1 MKKTIAFLTVLFVFA
16 CQNSAVEKPDNLIE
30 KDKMQDI
37 LFDISLIEAMKTQ
50 NLTGGISRKESNEY
64 IYKKYKIDSVQLTNS
79 NKYYASDVAE
89 YRKMFEKIKGR
100 LEEEN
105 TKLGGKKAVESN
117 VQGNQIPSDA
127 TAN

>member
-16 CQNSAVEKPDNLIE
+16 CQKSAVEKPDNLIE

-89 YRKMFEKIKGR
+89 YRKMFEKIKDR
-100 LEEEN
+100 LQEEN
-105 TKLGGKKAVESN
+105 TKLGGNKAVESN